1 MTHPEIVAIVTDI
14 EGTTSSLS
22 FVKDVLFPYARE
34 HLSDFVRAHRRD
46 VTVKKAL
53 DEARAIAG
61 ERLDENELIEQL
73 HRWIDEDRK
82 ITPLK
87 TLQGMIWKAG
97 YERGE
102 LKGHVYEDAVERL
115 RKWKEAGIRLYVFS
129 SGSVL
134 AQRLLF
140 THTVYGDLTPLFSG
154 YFDTTIGA
162 KKDPAAYRRI
172 AAETGLNAS
181 DTLFLSDVKEELDA
195 AQTAGMKT
203 VWFVREGP
211 LQPNAIHPQVRN
223 FSAVPMR

>member
-102 LKGHVYEDAVERL
+102 LKGHIYEDAVERL

-140 THTVYGDLTPLFSG
+140 AHTAHGDLTPLFSG

-172 AAETGLNAS
+172 AAQTGLNAP
-181 DTLFLSDVKEELDA
+181 DMLFLSDVKEELDA

-203 VWFVREGP
+203 VWFVREGS